1 MISLKHWSAKY
12 ETLTFQVCTQVLEV
26 LDRVEIT
33 NVSVSAGHP
42 SSSSIYPACFA
53 PYVITTA
60 CSDGTVRFWKC
71 QSVGSSDASDNQA
84 VKYDWHEWEMMI
96 RTEDTSSIKVPG
108 LYLCKLY
115 FCVSFCS
122 GSLYLPR
129 VKWMTQICREYVNI
143 LFQYNYLNVLGKP
156 ISVSCAYSGRVAI
169 AYKMGGIKI
178 KNDNPDNK
186 YVNLCVSIYECE
198 STGKWFVLH
207 LYYNLVIV
215 YCVAFFMFLDYDHFN
230 GNPTFLGRWL
240 RVDTGR
246 HYRIKEHQYSWSQN
260 WNRSES
266 YLQ

>member
-1 MISLKHWSAKY
+1 MQ
-12 ETLTFQVCTQVLEV
+12 TFQVCTQVLEV

-71 QSVGSSDASDNQA
+71 ESVDPSGASDNQA
-84 VKYDWHEWEMMI
+84 VKYEWHEWEMMI

-115 FCVSFCS
+115 FCASFLLWQLFLS
-122 GSLYLPR
+122 R
-129 VKWMTQICREYVNI
+129 VKQISREHEDI
-143 LFQYNYLNVLGKP
+143 LFKYNCLNVLGKP

-169 AYKMGGIKI
+169 AYKMGGIKV

-198 STGKWFVLH
+198 STGK
-207 LYYNLVIV
+207 
-215 YCVAFFMFLDYDHFN
+215 
-230 GNPTFLGRWL
+230 
-240 RVDTGR
+240 
-246 HYRIKEHQYSWSQN
+246 
-260 WNRSES
+260 
-266 YLQ
+266 